1 MKNIIKYILAL
12 LGECNMLAAP
22 MTEASAD
29 HGTSTTSCG
38 ENGEF
43 TDA

>member
-1 MKNIIKYILAL
+1 
-12 LGECNMLAAP
+12 MLAVP

-29 HGTSTTSCG
+29 HGTSTASCG